1 MLFPLLIGVAAGVAI
16 QRYFLNDGEET
27 LSKVFDEIDFCK
39 LQGMR
44 MNPQDLV
51 YRLSKTE
58 KYIEMI
64 GYTQALKEKF
74 KKLDETGTEDWQL
87 KNCFD
92 MAFSFN
98 TRTELGKEAMFP
110 VMEKRGL
117 AHRDAGKIMRDY

>member
-1 MLFPLLIGVAAGVAI
+1 MLLTLLIGVAAGVAI

-27 LSKVFDEIDFCK
+27 LSKVFDEIDSYK